1 MSDIKSV
8 LFVGVGGQG
17 TILASK
23 ILTIGL
29 IGHGY
34 DVKMSE
40 VHGMSQ
46 RGGSVSTQVRFG
58 SKVYSPIIGEGS
70 ADILVSFEE
79 MEAARYARFLK
90 KDGKM
95 VVNTTQI
102 PSLPVL
108 SGVCQYPRGIVEE
121 LKKHVPVWAFDAT
134 KVDAIVESEEPI
146 SLAPN
151 REPSAIDKQIAENIF
166 PYLHDG
172 ITLQL
177 GIGGMPNAL
186 GILIAGSD
194 LKDLG
199 MHTELM
205 SDGYLDLYQSGK
217 ITNDKKPFQ
226 RGKGVFSICMGS
238 KELYEFLDH
247 NQDIL
252 SAPMHYVNNPETI
265 RQLDDFISINS
276 CIAVDLY
283 GQVCSE
289 SAGTRQ
295 ISGTGGQLDFVTG
308 AYAADHGKAFLAMP
322 SSRVDK
328 QGIRH
333 SNILPKFTAG
343 DIITTPRTQAPYMV
357 TEYGVANLSGLATW
371 QRAEALINIAHPDV
385 REDLIKAAEAQYI
398 WRRSNKC

>member
-95 VVNTTQI
+95 VVNTAQI

-108 SGVCQYPRGIVEE
+108 SGDCPYPQGIVEE

-134 KVDAIVESEEPI
+134 KVATDLGNPK
-146 SLAPN
+146 
-151 REPSAIDKQIAENIF
+151 SANVVLLGALIEALG
-166 PYLHDG
+166 LHDIDWRG
-172 ITLQL
+172 I
-177 GIGGMPNAL
+177 
-186 GILIAGSD
+186 IAKTVKSA
-194 LKDLG
+194 
-199 MHTELM
+199 
-205 SDGYLDLYQSGK
+205 
-217 ITNDKKPFQ
+217 F
-226 RGKGVFSICMGS
+226 V
-238 KELYEFLDH
+238 
-247 NQDIL
+247 DINL
-252 SAPMHYVNNPETI
+252 
-265 RQLDDFISINS
+265 
-276 CIAVDLY
+276 
-283 GQVCSE
+283 
-289 SAGTRQ
+289 
-295 ISGTGGQLDFVTG
+295 
-308 AYAADHGKAFLAMP
+308 KAFDA
-322 SSRVDK
+322 
-328 QGIRH
+328 
-333 SNILPKFTAG
+333 
-343 DIITTPRTQAPYMV
+343 
-357 TEYGVANLSGLATW
+357 GVA
-371 QRAEALINIAHPDV
+371 
-385 REDLIKAAEAQYI
+385 AARQ
-398 WRRSNKC
+398 